1 MMPRDHGNIHTTR
14 IMAHGIPADEIVSWL
29 QLPILVSLLS
39 GGTVQ
44 PKNSYS
50 CILKV
55 TSQLSESQ
63 KRISI
68 ITNIIT
74 GLTTTSVH
82 LISFAFEGSY
92 TASGQIYDSDMNN
105 LYSLFTN
112 IKNKYIS

>member
-1 MMPRDHGNIHTTR
+1 MLRDRGNIHTTW
-14 IMAHGIPADEIVSWL
+14 IMAHGVPPDEIVSWL
-29 QLPILVSLLS
+29 QLLS

-50 CILKV
+50 CIPKV
-55 TSQLSESQ
+55 TSQVWESQ

-68 ITNIIT
+68 ITNIIK

-82 LISFAFEGSY
+82 LSPFAFEGSY
-92 TASGQIYDSDMNN
+92 IASGQIYDSDMNN
-105 LYSLFTN
+105 LDSLFTN